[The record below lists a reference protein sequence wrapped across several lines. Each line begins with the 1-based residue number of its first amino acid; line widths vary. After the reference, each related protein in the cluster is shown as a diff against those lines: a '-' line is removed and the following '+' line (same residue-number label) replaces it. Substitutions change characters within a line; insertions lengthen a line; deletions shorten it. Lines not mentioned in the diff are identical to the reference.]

1 MRFFALTAA
10 MTRIGRADT
19 CAIHLED
26 REVSRTHAVVHLAK
40 DRIRIGDADSANGVI
55 VDGSPVSSHELRG
68 GEVVRIGGCFLR
80 FFADGTAPA
89 STEHAVSTEGIVA
102 GPRFD
107 RTRDLIDSIA
117 GSDLPVLVLGETGT
131 GKELVARRIHQ
142 AGPRSSGPFVA
153 INCAALPEQLVE
165 SELFGHI
172 KGAFT
177 GAGDAR
183 PGLFRE
189 AEGGTLLL
197 DEIGEL
203 PAAAQAKLLRA
214 LEERRVRP
222 VGGTGELDVDVR
234 IVAATHR
241 DLDAE
246 VERGGFRRDLHARV
260 ARLMIQLP
268 PLQARIEDLPL
279 LARHLAPGRALSADA
294 VELLCREEWKQN
306 VRGLA
311 SAMERAAFRAGEA
324 TTLEPEHFEELTE
337 PVTTEP
343 IAADSVAK
351 PAAVD
356 PEREELVAMLERYEG
371 RVDEVADALEISR
384 SQLYRRAR
392 KLGVRVSDHRPHAG
406 H

>member
-1 MRFFALTAA
+1 
-10 MTRIGRADT
+10 
-19 CAIHLED
+19 
-26 REVSRTHAVVHLAK
+26 
-40 DRIRIGDADSANGVI
+40 
-55 VDGSPVSSHELRG
+55 
-68 GEVVRIGGCFLR
+68 
-80 FFADGTAPA
+80 
-89 STEHAVSTEGIVA
+89 
-102 GPRFD
+102 
-107 RTRDLIDSIA
+107 
-117 GSDLPVLVLGETGT
+117 
-131 GKELVARRIHQ
+131 
-142 AGPRSSGPFVA
+142 
-153 INCAALPEQLVE
+153 
-165 SELFGHI
+165 
-172 KGAFT
+172 
-177 GAGDAR
+177 
-183 PGLFRE
+183 
-189 AEGGTLLL
+189 
-197 DEIGEL
+197 
-203 PAAAQAKLLRA
+203 
-214 LEERRVRP
+214 
-222 VGGTGELDVDVR
+222 
-234 IVAATHR
+234 
-241 DLDAE
+241 
-246 VERGGFRRDLHARV
+246 
-260 ARLMIQLP
+260 MIQLP